1 MIVIA
6 DTSPLNY
13 LILIGEAEVLHRLY
27 GRVVIPQAVLE
38 ELRHPNA
45 PAVVAFW
52 IECRP
57 VWLEVH
63 HAAPVADVSL
73 RGLDLGE
80 CEAIL
85 LAQQHRPEALLL
97 IDEEKGRREAERRQ
111 IRHTGLLGVLSDA
124 ATRDLIELSTAL
136 RRLAETNFRAS
147 PRLLEALLERDAR
160 RKRRDASPGSAR

>member
-45 PAVVAFW
+45 PAVVAVW
-52 IECRP
+52 IQQRP
-57 VWLEVH
+57 AWIEVH
-63 HAAPVADVSL
+63 HAAPIADAGL

-85 LAQQHRPEALLL
+85 LAQQHRPEVLLL
-97 IDEEKGRREAERRQ
+97 IDEAKGRQEAERRQ
-111 IRHTGLLGVLSDA
+111 IRNTGILGVLNDA
-124 ATRDLIELSTAL
+124 ATRGLIELPTAI
-136 RRLAETNFRAS
+136 RRLAETSFRAS
-147 PRLLEALLERDAR
+147 PRLLEALLEQDAE
-160 RKRRDASPGSAR
+160 RKRRGSSR